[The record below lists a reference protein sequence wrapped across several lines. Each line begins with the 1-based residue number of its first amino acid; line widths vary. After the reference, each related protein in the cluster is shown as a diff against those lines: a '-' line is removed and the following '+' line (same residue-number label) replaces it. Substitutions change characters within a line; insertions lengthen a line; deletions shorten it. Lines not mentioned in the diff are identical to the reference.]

1 MATQYKVHMEMDAGQ
16 TPRVVVAVRTEQVLY
31 LDPEGLTALRGVM
44 AEAQAARLDGL
55 AGQTSDPGS
64 DPGSDWELLPDAV
77 ADRLLQRFSAIKP
90 RPYRP
95 M

>member
-1 MATQYKVHMEMDAGQ
+1 MSTQFRVHMELDAGQ
-16 TPRVVVAVRTEQVLY
+16 RPCVVVAVRTEQVLY

-55 AGQTSDPGS
+55 SAPGAA
-64 DPGSDWELLPDAV
+64 PGSDWELLPDAV

>member
-1 MATQYKVHMEMDAGQ
+1 MATQYKVHLEMDAGQ
-16 TPRVVVAVRTEQVLY
+16 APRVVVAVRTEQVLY

-64 DPGSDWELLPDAV
+64 DWELLPDAV

>member
-1 MATQYKVHMEMDAGQ
+1 MSTQFRVHMELDAGQ
-16 TPRVVVAVRTEQVLY
+16 HPRVVVAVRTEQVLY

-55 AGQTSDPGS
+55 SAPGAAPGS
-64 DPGSDWELLPDAV
+64 EWEPLPDAV